1 MTLHNSSLHKIEKIG
16 AISGILSI
24 IFYVSAIL
32 PFLPDFLGRI
42 VAFTFPLL
50 WIISFMGLYH
60 FLRKQ
65 NHTPSLEIAYI
76 FGIIGGMLACTLL
89 IVQQAN
95 IMWHQEVMETAN
107 TDEIKALYK
116 ATFRGANR
124 VQAGLD
130 VAFDVFITISWF
142 LFGLNIAKSKS
153 FNRLLGWTGSLIA
166 LSLLVLN
173 IYTFPDAPAESG
185 LFDLGPFLGLWA
197 MVFFIWFTII
207 LYKKKNNPDHEKA

>member
-32 PFLPDFLGRI
+32 PFLPDSLGRL

-173 IYTFPDAPAESG
+173 FYTFPDAPAESG
-185 LFDLGPFLGLWA
+185 LFDLGPFLGLWVL
-197 MVFFIWFTII
+197 VFFIWFTII

>member
-1 MTLHNSSLHKIEKIG
+1 MSNNSTLHQIEKIG
-16 AISGILSI
+16 AISGVLSI

-32 PFLPDFLGRI
+32 PFLPDTLGRL

-50 WIISFMGLYH
+50 WIIAFMGLYH
-60 FLRKQ
+60 FLKKQ
-65 NHTPSLEIAYI
+65 NHTPSLEIAYL
-76 FGIIGGMLACTLL
+76 FGIIGGVLACSLL
-89 IVQQAN
+89 VVQQAN

-107 TDEIKALYK
+107 SDEIKALYK

-130 VAFDVFITISWF
+130 VVFDIFITISWF

-153 FNRLLGWTGSLIA
+153 FNRLLGWSGSLIA

-173 IYTFPDAPAESG
+173 LYTFPDAPAES
-185 LFDLGPFLGLWA
+185 A
-197 MVFFIWFTII
+197 S
-207 LYKKKNNPDHEKA
+207 